1 MFLLHNFKELEITR
15 SFGKHD
21 PSSGGGPRLSEI
33 SCTYDPPIYDIT
45 SGCRVAAL
53 FSREAQRWTPDAI
66 GFLVVFTHRLT
77 ELCIL
82 NAENVEKVS
91 SRPLKQMS

>member
-1 MFLLHNFKELEITR
+1 MTRREKQSAFAQAVLLPQSGISLNLKT
-15 SFGKHD
+15 G
-21 PSSGGGPRLSEI
+21 PGGGPRLSEI

-66 GFLVVFTHRLT
+66 WFPRYFYPQANGIMYLECR
-77 ELCIL
+77 EY
-82 NAENVEKVS
+82 
-91 SRPLKQMS
+91 